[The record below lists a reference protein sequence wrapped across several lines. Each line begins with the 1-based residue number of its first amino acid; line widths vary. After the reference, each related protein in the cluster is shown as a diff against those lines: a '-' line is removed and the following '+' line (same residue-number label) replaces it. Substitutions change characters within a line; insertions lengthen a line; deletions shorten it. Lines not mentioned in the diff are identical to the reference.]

1 MSHVE
6 AIFRD
11 VHPMIHIPCASPHSS
26 DTITISTKPVLSSH
40 TRIPSKP
47 TPTQL
52 STGTSSTM
60 ILPTPAAAAPAEVQ
74 PPPLLPPRARGEPL
88 PTPAIYSRQYDQ
100 CTTYSLG
107 NLRSVP
113 LRPIC
118 LDPCCASLSVRG
130 SLSEVCSAVDSAL
143 ASLGIM
149 ALAVTEGHMSFF
161 GGVADHADVFTV
173 DVYEDLLH
181 IEADTGEAKQKHLF
195 LFDALEHGREH
206 AMTEL
211 ATFLSRKVACAL

>member
-1 MSHVE
+1 MSHIE

-26 DTITISTKPVLSSH
+26 DAITISTKPVLSSH
-40 TRIPSKP
+40 THVPNKP
-47 TPTQL
+47 TASVL

-60 ILPTPAAAAPAEVQ
+60 ILPTPAAAVQ

-88 PTPAIYSRQYDQ
+88 PAPTIHSRRYDQ
-100 CTTYSLG
+100 CTSYSLG
-107 NLRSVP
+107 NLRSAP
-113 LRPIC
+113 LRPLC
-118 LDPCCASLSVRG
+118 LDPCCAQLTVRG
-130 SLSEVCSAVDSAL
+130 SLPEVCSAVDNAL

-181 IEADTGEAKQKHLF
+181 VEADTGEAKQKHLF